1 MMAHGIVSRE
11 FDFASTAATTADMLS
26 TDEAPAG
33 AAGTASPA
41 TATDEIRAPVLTVAG
56 GQPRAGLDD
65 RLELLFEETARRH
78 ESRDA
83 VVTDA
88 RVWSYRDI
96 DEAANRMARVLI
108 DRGVR
113 PGDRIGLLLD
123 RTVETYV
130 GLLAVMKAK
139 ASWVPLATAFPADR
153 IAYILEDAAITM
165 VVSISLFEDRLGAF
179 GIPYLLLDRLAD
191 EAAAKPATALGPD
204 EVGAPVDRICYILY
218 TSGTTGNPKGVV
230 IEHPSICNFVR
241 VAAETYGYRSDDR
254 VYQGMTIAFDFSIE
268 EIWVPFMSGSAVVP
282 GAVGMTLLG
291 EELAEFLRSRHI
303 TCMACSPTLLAT
315 IETEV
320 PLLRILLVGG
330 EACPHNLVVRWYR
343 AGRRILNSYGPTEAT
358 VTATLTEL
366 TPDKPVTIGVP
377 LPSYAIVILD
387 PSEPKLMPA
396 GEKGEIG
403 IAGICLA
410 VGYLNRPDLT
420 EAKFIPDFVG
430 VPHNPSARIYRT
442 GDIGRVN
449 DDGEVEYH
457 GRIDTQVKIRGHRI
471 ELGEIESV
479 LLDQPA
485 IHQAAVT
492 TFEPEP
498 GNVQLVGYF
507 AVKGGMAVPSRQ
519 ELVQAMKARL
529 PDYMVPAWLEQL
541 DVIPM
546 TVSNKADHRRLP
558 PPKSARIGSE
568 RPMVAPTNDEQ
579 RVLAAVLCEVLSLSE
594 VSVEDHFFDE
604 LGANSLLMARFC
616 ARLRA
621 RPDFPPVSMRDVY
634 LAPTI
639 VRLAEHLARPSAV
652 PAVETVAETFHEP
665 SAFAYWGTGV
675 LQAAFYAVYGYV
687 TLWAFDIGLG
697 WVYDALDDWPTLYL
711 RCIVVGAGS
720 FFGMSFA
727 AIAAK
732 WLLIGRWKVETF
744 PIWSLR
750 YFRFWVVTTMMR
762 TAPVVLFKGSP
773 LYSLYLQLLGAH
785 IGRNA
790 VVECRHVPVCTDLIA
805 IGDNSIIRKESMVLG
820 YRAQGNHIRTGH
832 VTIGANAF
840 VGEAAVLDIDT
851 EIGDGA
857 QLGHASSLQSGQ
869 RIAAGERAHGSPAVP
884 TTADYCRVPN
894 EPCSP
899 IRRVVYE
906 AFQLITLFA
915 VAMPLPLLALS
926 YWEKLA
932 ETADEDGGSG
942 RIVFASLVLLVVGL
956 GGAIFGAVVV
966 PRLTRPFLQPGRVY
980 TLYGLN
986 HWLQA
991 VTATVSNSRILNVL
1005 FGDSSA
1011 VVHYIRAIGWNLN
1024 EVEQTG
1030 SNFGTNQMHDNPLYC
1045 EIGSRTMVSDGLSM
1059 INLEKSASSFRLAH
1073 TKIGERNYL
1082 GNNIHYPPDGKTGAN
1097 VLLATK
1103 VMVPIDGEV
1112 RENVG
1117 LLGSPA
1123 FEIPRM
1129 VDRDKSLIGALD
1141 EPSRRRRLARK
1152 NLHNLVTA
1160 LMFLTSQWFMLFMS
1174 LWIWDTALDLYF
1186 DWGAVALY
1194 GALVVTA
1201 VTGVLYYALIE
1212 RASLGFRSL
1221 KPRIATI
1228 YDPYFWSHE
1237 RHWKMSD
1244 TPIMGLFL
1252 GTPFRPLILRMIGVK
1267 VGKRVWDGGCIIT
1280 ERSLAEIG
1288 DFANLNE
1295 SAVIQSHSLEEGAF
1309 KSDRIRIGAG
1319 CTLGPAAFVHY
1330 GVTLEEHAVLEAD
1343 AFLMK
1348 GETVEAYGVWR
1359 GNPAKLH
1366 HRLKPATV
1374 TTSERV
1380 PAGYAEMPA

>member
-1 MMAHGIVSRE
+1 MAHGIGLLE
-11 FDFASTAATTADMLS
+11 FDSALPTTASDQRGRVVASGSAELS
-26 TDEAPAG
+26 
-33 AAGTASPA
+33 
-41 TATDEIRAPVLTVAG
+41 PVLTALG
-56 GQPRAGLDD
+56 GQPRAGEGD

-78 ESRDA
+78 ADRDA
-83 VVTDA
+83 VVSDGT
-88 RVWSYRDI
+88 VWSYREV
-96 DEAANRMARVLI
+96 DERANRVARVLI
-108 DRGVR
+108 RRGVR

-123 RTVETYV
+123 RSLETYV

-139 ASWVPLATAFPADR
+139 ASWVPLATAFPNDR
-153 IAYILEDAAITM
+153 IAYILDDAAIGM
-165 VVSISLFEDRLGAF
+165 VVSISLFEERLGAF
-179 GIPYLLLDRLAD
+179 EVPHLLLDRIDDEVTAQSPAPLA
-191 EAAAKPATALGPD
+191 PH
-204 EVGAPVDRICYILY
+204 EVGAPVDRVCYILY

-230 IEHPSICNFVR
+230 IEHPSICNFVL
-241 VAAETYGYRSDDR
+241 VAADSYGYRADDR
-254 VYQGMTIAFDFSIE
+254 IYQGMTIAFDFSIE
-268 EIWVPFMSGSAVVP
+268 EIWVPFMVGAAIVP
-282 GAVGMTLLG
+282 GPIGLTLLG
-291 EELAEFLRSRHI
+291 EELAEFLRSRRI
-303 TCMACSPTLLAT
+303 TCMACSPTLLST
-315 IETEV
+315 IETDV

-330 EACPHNLVVRWYR
+330 EACPHNLVVRWAR

-366 TPDKPVTIGVP
+366 LPDKPVTIGVP

-387 PSEPKLMPA
+387 PSESKLVPA
-396 GEKGEIG
+396 GEQGEIG

-430 VPHNPSARIYRT
+430 IPHNPSGRIYRT
-442 GDIGRVN
+442 GDIGVIN

-471 ELGEIESV
+471 ELGEIEAV

-485 IHQAAVT
+485 VHQAAVT

-507 AVKGGMAVPSRQ
+507 AVKSGMAAPSRST
-519 ELVQAMKARL
+519 LVQALKARL

-558 PPKSARIGSE
+558 PPTGARIGSE
-568 RPMVAPTNDEQ
+568 RPMVAPSSEEE
-579 RVLAAVLCEVLSLSE
+579 RILATTIADILKLDS

-634 LAPTI
+634 LHPT
-639 VRLAEHLARPSAV
+639 VAKLAALLRGPASV
-652 PAVETVAETFHEP
+652 PAVEAVEEVFHEP
-665 SAFAYWGTGV
+665 SAFAYWGTGA
-675 LQAAFYAVYGYV
+675 LQAAFYGLYGYI
-687 TLWAFDIGLG
+687 TLWAFDIGLD
-697 WVYDALDDWPTLYL
+697 WVYDALDDWQTLYL
-711 RCIVVGAGS
+711 RCIIVGAGS

-727 AIAAK
+727 AIAVK
-732 WLLIGRWKVETF
+732 WLLIGRWKVESF

-750 YFRFWVVTTMMR
+750 YYRFWLVMTMMR
-762 TAPVVLFKGSP
+762 TAPVVLFTGSP
-773 LYSLYLQLLGAH
+773 LYSLYLQLLGAR

-790 VVECRHVPVCTDLIA
+790 VVECRYMPVCTDLIS
-805 IGDNSIIRKESMVLG
+805 IGDNSILRKESMVLG
-820 YRAQGNHIRTGH
+820 YRAQSGHIHTGP
-832 VTIGANAF
+832 VTIGDDAF
-840 VGEAAVLDIDT
+840 VGEAAVLDIHT
-851 EIGDGA
+851 AVGNGA

-869 RIAAGERAHGSPAVP
+869 SIPAGERAHGSPAVP
-884 TTADYCRVPN
+884 TTANYCTVPN
-894 EPCSP
+894 EPCSAF
-899 IRRVVYE
+899 RRMVYE
-906 AFQLITLFA
+906 TIQLVGLFA
-915 VAMPLPLLALS
+915 IAMPLPLLAMS

-932 ETADEDGGSG
+932 EAADDDEGGG
-942 RIVFASLVLLVVGL
+942 RVLIASLVLLVGSLLVS
-956 GGAIFGAVVV
+956 AFVAVVV
-966 PRLTRPFLQPGRVY
+966 PRLTRPFLKPGEVY
-980 TLYGLN
+980 SLYGIH
-986 HWLQA
+986 HWMQTI
-991 VTATVSNSRILNVL
+991 TAGVSNSRILNLL

-1030 SNFGTNQMHDNPLYC
+1030 SNFGTNQQHDNPLYC

-1073 TKIGERNYL
+1073 TRIGERNYL

-1097 VLLATK
+1097 VLLGTK
-1103 VMVPIDGEV
+1103 VMVPIDGPV

-1141 EPSRRRRLARK
+1141 EASRLRRLARK
-1152 NLHNLVTA
+1152 NRHNFATA
-1160 LMFLTSQWFMLFMS
+1160 MLFLLSQWFMFYVTLRV
-1174 LWIWDTALDLYF
+1174 WDAALDLYF
-1186 DWGAVALY
+1186 EWGAIALWVATITTSLAAFVFY
-1194 GALVVTA
+1194 PVV
-1201 VTGVLYYALIE
+1201 E
-1212 RASLGFRSL
+1212 RASLGFHRL

-1237 RHWKMSD
+1237 RHWKLSD
-1244 TPIMGLFL
+1244 SPITRLFP
-1252 GTPFRPLILRMIGVK
+1252 GTPFRPLIFRMMGVK
-1267 VGKRVWDGGCIIT
+1267 IGRRVWDGGSIMT
-1280 ERSLAEIG
+1280 ERSLVEIG
-1288 DFANLNE
+1288 DFATLNE
-1295 SAVIQSHSLEEGAF
+1295 ACVIQAHSLEEGAF
-1309 KSDRIRIGAG
+1309 KSDRIRIGTG
-1319 CTLGPAAFVHY
+1319 CSLGPAAFVHY
-1330 GVTLEEHAVLEAD
+1330 GVTLEERSVLDAD

-1359 GNPAKLH
+1359 GNPAKP
-1366 HRLKPATV
+1366 HRRLEPVEAEPAV
-1374 TTSERV
+1374 RASGGNIV
-1380 PAGYAEMPA
+1380 PA

>member
-1 MMAHGIVSRE
+1 MAHGITIRDFDLVATDASPVGDGVAEMRGVTSAVSVIE
-11 FDFASTAATTADMLS
+11 
-26 TDEAPAG
+26 
-33 AAGTASPA
+33 GTAEPVH
-41 TATDEIRAPVLTVAG
+41 APILTVAG
-56 GQPRAGLDD
+56 GRPRAGADD

-78 ESRDA
+78 DGRDA

-88 RVWSYRDI
+88 RVWSYREL
-96 DEAANRMARVLI
+96 DEEANRLARVLI
-108 DRGVR
+108 DRGIR

-153 IAYILEDAAITM
+153 IAYILEDAAITL
-165 VVSISLFEDRLGAF
+165 VLSISLFEDRLGALAV
-179 GIPYLLLDRLAD
+179 PHLLLDRLAD
-191 EAAAKPATALGPD
+191 EVAKRPATPLGAD

-241 VAAETYGYRSDDR
+241 VAAECYGYRSDDR

-268 EIWVPFMSGSAVVP
+268 EIWVPFMAGSAVVP

-291 EELAEFLRSRHI
+291 EELAEFLRSRRI
-303 TCMACSPTLLAT
+303 TCMACSPTLLST
-315 IETEV
+315 IESEV

-330 EACPHNLVVRWYR
+330 EACPHNLVLRWYR

-387 PSEPKLMPA
+387 PQEPKLVAP
-396 GEKGEIG
+396 GERGEIG

-430 VPHNPSARIYRT
+430 IPHNPSGRIYRT
-442 GDIGRVN
+442 GDIGTI
-449 DDGEVEYH
+449 DADGEVEYH

-471 ELGEIESV
+471 ELGEIEAV

-485 IHQAAVT
+485 VHQAAVT

-507 AVKGGMAVPSRQ
+507 AVKSGMTAPSRG
-519 ELVQAMKARL
+519 ELVQALRSRL
-529 PDYMVPAWLEQL
+529 PDYMVPSWLERL

-558 PPKSARIGSE
+558 PPTGVRIGSD
-568 RPMVAPTNDEQ
+568 RPMVAPSNDDE
-579 RVLAAVLCEVLSLSE
+579 RLLAGIVAELLKLDE

-621 RPDFPPVSMRDVY
+621 RADFPPVSMRDVY
-634 LAPTI
+634 LNPT
-639 VRLAEHLARPSAV
+639 VARLVAHLRRPSAE
-652 PAVETVAETFHEP
+652 PAVETVAEHFHEP

-687 TLWAFDIGLG
+687 TLWAFDIGLD

-711 RCIVVGAGS
+711 RCILVGAGS
-720 FFGMSFA
+720 FFGLSCA

-732 WLLIGRWKVETF
+732 WLLVGRWKVESF
-744 PIWSLR
+744 PIWGLR

-762 TAPVVLFKGSP
+762 TAPVVLFTGSP
-773 LYSLYLQLLGAH
+773 LYSLYLQLLGAR

-790 VVECRHVPVCTDLIA
+790 VVECRYVPVCTDLIS

-820 YRAQGNHIRTGH
+820 YRAQANYIHTGP
-832 VTIGANAF
+832 VTIGNDAF
-840 VGEAAVLDIDT
+840 VGEAAVLDIHT
-851 EIGDGA
+851 SIGDGA

-869 RIAAGERAHGSPAVP
+869 SIPAGERAHGSPAVP
-884 TTADYCRVPN
+884 TTADYCTVPN
-894 EPCSP
+894 EPCSAF
-899 IRRVVYE
+899 RRMVYE
-906 AFQLITLFA
+906 TVQLVGLFA
-915 VAMPLPLLALS
+915 IAMPLPLLAMS
-926 YWEKLA
+926 WWEKIA
-932 ETADEDGGSG
+932 EAADEDEGGG
-942 RIVFASLVLLVVGL
+942 RVLMASLVLLVGSL
-956 GGAIFGAVVV
+956 AISFAAAVLV
-966 PRLTRPFLQPGRVY
+966 PRLTRPFLVPGRVHS
-980 TLYGLN
+980 LYGIN
-986 HWLQA
+986 HWLQT
-991 VTATVSNSRILNVL
+991 VTAQASNSRLLNLL

-1011 VVHYIRAIGWNLN
+1011 VVHYIRAIGWKLG

-1030 SNFGTNQMHDNPLYC
+1030 SNFGTNQQHDNPLYC

-1073 TKIGERNYL
+1073 TRIGERNYL

-1097 VLLATK
+1097 VLLGTK
-1103 VMVPIDGEV
+1103 VMVPIDGPV

-1141 EPSRRRRLARK
+1141 EASRRRRLRRK
-1152 NLHNLVTA
+1152 NRHNLATA
-1160 LMFLTSQWFMLFMS
+1160 LMFLASQWFVLYFT
-1174 LWIWDTALDLYF
+1174 LVIWDYALDLYF
-1186 DWGAVALY
+1186 DWGAIALFVATV
-1194 GALVVTA
+1194 ATSFAAIVF
-1201 VTGVLYYALIE
+1201 YAFVE
-1212 RASLGFRSL
+1212 RASLGFRRL
-1221 KPRIATI
+1221 APKIATI

-1237 RHWKMSD
+1237 RHWKLSD
-1244 TPIMGLFL
+1244 SPITRLFP
-1252 GTPFRPLILRMIGVK
+1252 GTPFRNIVLRMIGVK
-1267 VGKRVWDGGCIIT
+1267 VGRYVWDGGSIIT
-1280 ERSLAEIG
+1280 ERTLVEFG
-1288 DFANLNE
+1288 DCANLNE
-1295 SAVIQSHSLEEGAF
+1295 ACVIQAHSLEEGAF
-1309 KSDRIRIGAG
+1309 KSDRIRIGAR

-1330 GVTLEEHAVLEAD
+1330 GVTLEERSVLDAD

-1348 GETVEAYGVWR
+1348 GETVEAHGVWR

-1366 HRLKPATV
+1366 RRLKPVAVPQTRPAV
-1374 TTSERV
+1374 IGAAELTT
-1380 PAGYAEMPA
+1380 

>member
-1 MMAHGIVSRE
+1 MMAHRIGVRE
-11 FDFASTAATTADMLS
+11 FESALLTTDTSGFGEAVVSTAADVSAGDTVAHPLS
-26 TDEAPAG
+26 
-33 AAGTASPA
+33 
-41 TATDEIRAPVLTVAG
+41 PVLTATG
-56 GQPRAGLDD
+56 GEARAGVDD
-65 RLELLFEETARRH
+65 RLERLFEETARRH

-88 RVWSYRDI
+88 RVWSYREI
-96 DEAANRMARVLI
+96 DEQANRLARVLI
-108 DRGVR
+108 ARGIR

-153 IAYILEDAAITM
+153 IAYILEDAAISM
-165 VVSISLFEDRLGAF
+165 VVSISLFESRLGAF
-179 GIPYLLLDRLAD
+179 AVPHLLIDRIGD
-191 EAAAKPATALGPD
+191 EIAAASPEPLGPE

-241 VAAETYGYRSDDR
+241 VAAECYGYRADDR
-254 VYQGMTIAFDFSIE
+254 IYQGMTIAFDFSIE
-268 EIWVPFMSGSAVVP
+268 EIWVPFMVGAAIVP
-282 GAVGMTLLG
+282 GPAGMTLLG
-291 EELAEFLRSRHI
+291 EELADFLRSRAI
-303 TCMACSPTLLAT
+303 TCMACSPTLLSS
-315 IETEV
+315 IETDV
-320 PLLRILLVGG
+320 PQLRILLVGG
-330 EACPHNLVVRWYR
+330 EACPHNLVVRWAR

-366 TPDKPVTIGVP
+366 LPDKPVTIGVP

-387 PSEPKLMPA
+387 PNESKLV
-396 GEKGEIG
+396 GEGEQGEIG

-410 VGYLNRPDLT
+410 TGYLNRPDLT
-420 EAKFIPDFVG
+420 AAKFIPDFVG
-430 VPHNPSARIYRT
+430 IPHNPSARIYRT
-442 GDIGRVN
+442 GDIGLITE
-449 DDGEVEYH
+449 DGEVEYR

-492 TFEPEP
+492 TWEPEA

-507 AVKGGMAVPSRQ
+507 AVKSGMTAPSRLD
-519 ELVQAMKARL
+519 LVQAMKARL
-529 PDYMVPAWLEQL
+529 PDYMVPAYLEQL
-541 DVIPM
+541 DAIPM

-558 PPKSARIGSE
+558 PPTGTRIGSE
-568 RPMVAPTNDEQ
+568 RPMVEASTDEE
-579 RVLAAVLCEVLSLSE
+579 RLLATTLGEILKLDA

-634 LAPTI
+634 LHPT
-639 VRLAEHLARPSAV
+639 VAKLAEFLRGPTSV
-652 PAVETVAETFHEP
+652 PAVETEPDVFHHP

-675 LQAAFYAVYGYV
+675 LQLAFYAVYGYV
-687 TLWAFDIGLG
+687 TLWAFDIGLD
-697 WVYDALDDWPTLYL
+697 WVYDALDDWPVLYL
-711 RCIVVGAGS
+711 RSILVGAGS

-727 AIAAK
+727 AIAVK

-773 LYSLYLQLLGAH
+773 LYSLYLQLLGAR

-790 VVECRHVPVCTDLIA
+790 VVECRHVPVCTDLIS

-820 YRAQGNHIRTGH
+820 YRAQANFIHTGPI
-832 VTIGANAF
+832 TIGANAF

-851 EIGDGA
+851 AVGDGA
-857 QLGHASSLQSGQ
+857 QLGHGSSLQSGQ
-869 RIAAGERAHGSPAVP
+869 RIPAGERAHGSPAVP

-899 IRRVVYE
+899 IRRMIYE
-906 AFQLITLFA
+906 TIQLIGLF
-915 VAMPLPLLALS
+915 VIAMPLPLMVLS

-932 ETADEDGGSG
+932 EISDEDGSGG
-942 RIVFASLVLLVVGL
+942 RIVLASLVVLVAGLLI
-956 GGAIFGAVVV
+956 AIVGAVVV
-966 PRLTRPFLQPGRVY
+966 PRLTRPFLKPGRVY
-980 TLYGLN
+980 SLYGIN
-986 HWLQA
+986 HWLQ
-991 VTATVSNSRILNVL
+991 VITGGVSNARVLNVL

-1030 SNFGTNQMHDNPLYC
+1030 SNFGTNQIHDNPLYC

-1059 INLEKSASSFRLAH
+1059 INLEKSASSFRLSH

-1129 VDRDKSLIGALD
+1129 VDRDKTLIGALD
-1141 EPSRRRRLARK
+1141 ETARRRRLKAK
-1152 NLHNLVTA
+1152 NRHNFATA
-1160 LMFLTSQWFMLFMS
+1160 MMFLFSQWLMLFMT

-1186 DWGAVALY
+1186 EWGAVALY
-1194 GALVVTA
+1194 GALVANSAAAIAWYTF
-1201 VTGVLYYALIE
+1201 IE
-1212 RASLGFRSL
+1212 RASLGFRRL
-1221 KPRIATI
+1221 KPRVATI

-1237 RHWKMSD
+1237 RHWKLSD
-1244 TPIMGLFL
+1244 TPITSLFV
-1252 GTPFRPLILRMIGVK
+1252 GTPFRPLILRLIGVK
-1267 VGKRVWDGGCIIT
+1267 VGRRVWDGGAIIT
-1280 ERSLAEIG
+1280 ERTLLEIG
-1288 DFANLNE
+1288 DGANLNE
-1295 SAVIQSHSLEEGAF
+1295 ACVLQAHSLEEGAF
-1309 KSDRIRIGAG
+1309 KSGRIRIGAG

-1330 GVTLEEHAVLEAD
+1330 DVTLEDRAVLEAD
-1343 AFLMK
+1343 SFLMK
-1348 GETVEAYGVWR
+1348 GETVEAFGVWR
-1359 GNPAKLH
+1359 GNPAKP
-1366 HRLKPATV
+1366 HRRLTPAA
-1374 TTSERV
+1374 TS
-1380 PAGYAEMPA
+1380 A